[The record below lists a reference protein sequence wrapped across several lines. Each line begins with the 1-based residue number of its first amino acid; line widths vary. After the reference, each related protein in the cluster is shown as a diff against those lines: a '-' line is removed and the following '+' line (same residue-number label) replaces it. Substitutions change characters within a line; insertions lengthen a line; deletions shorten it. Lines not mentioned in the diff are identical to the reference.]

1 MKGIRINKRL
11 NVVPFRGV
19 SDSEWIAVYLQGDKI
34 KEEMISTECDTH
46 GRHNHFLKYLNR
58 GV

>member
-1 MKGIRINKRL
+1 MKGIRIKKRL
-11 NVVPFRGV
+11 NAVPFGGV

-34 KEEMISTECDTH
+34 KKEMIAASCDTH
-46 GRHNHFLKYLNR
+46 GGHKHFLKYLNR